1 MKKRPIIVQCA
12 RTIHPNGG
20 VSGVA
25 YFLEQE
31 FIKQGYQTERFTI
44 ENLPLGVLFRE
55 RKIKNIFF
63 AKIYL
68 FLSVC
73 YYSIVGTI
81 FLSFYKKKDRI
92 IICHNDVLIGDIYVN
107 HGLHKSLLEKN
118 GYLKMFLKNPLH
130 LFLYLREEIRF
141 RYGNHKVIIT
151 FSKADA
157 DELKSLY
164 PIKGS
169 KIIIIPN
176 GIDVNKFFYNKELRK
191 KIRKL
196 YKVENKFIMIFI
208 GHEFERKGLKYI
220 IESLK
225 YLEDNVILFVIG
237 GNESMINKYKQISK
251 KLNLEKRIYFFGYQK
266 TINAFLNAADV
277 MVLASDIEPWG
288 LVGIEAMA
296 TATPLISTR
305 TNGPKEYL
313 IDGVNGFFVERD
325 PKDIAN
331 KIKTL
336 IDNKNLYQTMCLNA
350 RKTAEKYSWNKI
362 VKKYLKIINFLFRK
376 KNV

>member
-1 MKKRPIIVQCA
+1 
-12 RTIHPNGG
+12 
-20 VSGVA
+20 
-25 YFLEQE
+25 
-31 FIKQGYQTERFTI
+31 
-44 ENLPLGVLFRE
+44 
-55 RKIKNIFF
+55 
-63 AKIYL
+63 
-68 FLSVC
+68 
-73 YYSIVGTI
+73 
-81 FLSFYKKKDRI
+81 
-92 IICHNDVLIGDIYVN
+92 
-107 HGLHKSLLEKN
+107 
-118 GYLKMFLKNPLH
+118 MFLKNPLH

-164 PIKGS
+164 PIKRS

-225 YLEDNVILFVIG
+225 NLEDNVILFVID

-251 KLNLEKRIYFFGYQK
+251 KLNLEKRVYSFGYQK